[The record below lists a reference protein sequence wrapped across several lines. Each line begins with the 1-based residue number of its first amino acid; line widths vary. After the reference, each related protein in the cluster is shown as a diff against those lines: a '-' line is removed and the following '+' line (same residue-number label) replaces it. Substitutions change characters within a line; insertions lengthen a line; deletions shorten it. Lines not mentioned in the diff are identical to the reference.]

1 MTERIPGNIL
11 FRVSQGGAL
20 SGALPDAWMDLMETA
35 MNGRLMFVILMVS
48 SGLALGCSDRLAQM
62 QEQLAGTWELESRL
76 LPDGT
81 VLRKPE
87 VSGVFSW
94 QPIDSRKAHVTLNIL
109 VDAGGE
115 KPRTFN
121 FAASKYEIS
130 TSAITRSRYLLFR
143 QGYRSSSEA
152 PITIYHKAKVEKG
165 KITLEDGL
173 IRITHERGYS
183 EEFRGDQMVG
193 SFPDVFVDTWKRV
206 R

>member
-1 MTERIPGNIL
+1 MTERFPGNIL

-48 SGLALGCSDRLAQM
+48 AGLALGCSDRLAQM

-94 QPIDSRKAHVTLNIL
+94 QPIDSRKAHVTLNML

-173 IRITHERGYS
+173 ILITHERGYS

>member
-1 MTERIPGNIL
+1 MNRRTM
-11 FRVSQGGAL
+11 FAL
-20 SGALPDAWMDLMETA
+20 LTVCA
-35 MNGRLMFVILMVS
+35 
-48 SGLALGCSDRLAQM
+48 GLTFGCSDRLAQM
-62 QEQLAGTWELESRL
+62 QAQLAGKWELESRT

-94 QPIDSRKAHVTLNIL
+94 QPIDSRKAHVTLNML
-109 VDAGGE
+109 VDSGGE
-115 KPRTFN
+115 KPRTFD

-130 TSAITRSRYLLFR
+130 TSAITRSRYLLIR
-143 QGYRSSSEA
+143 QGYRSSFDA
-152 PITIYHKAKVEKG
+152 PITVYHKAKVEKG

-183 EEFRGDQMVG
+183 EEFRGDQMVA
-193 SFPDVFVDTWKRV
+193 SFPDVFVDNWKRV

>member
-1 MTERIPGNIL
+1 MNRRTM
-11 FRVSQGGAL
+11 FAL
-20 SGALPDAWMDLMETA
+20 LTVCA
-35 MNGRLMFVILMVS
+35 
-48 SGLALGCSDRLAQM
+48 GLTFGCSDRLEQM
-62 QEQLAGTWELESRL
+62 QAQLAGKWELESRT

-94 QPIDSRKAHVTLNIL
+94 QPIDSRKAHVTLNML
-109 VDAGGE
+109 VNSGGE
-115 KPRTFN
+115 KPRTYD

-130 TSAITRSRYLLFR
+130 TSAITRSRYLLIR
-143 QGYRSSSEA
+143 QGYRSSFDA
-152 PITIYHKAKVEKG
+152 PITVYHKAKVEKG

-183 EEFRGDQMVG
+183 EEFRGDQMVA
-193 SFPDVFVDTWKRV
+193 SFPDVFVDNWKRV

>member
-1 MTERIPGNIL
+1 MVFLEIGMIR
-11 FRVSQGGAL
+11 
-20 SGALPDAWMDLMETA
+20 
-35 MNGRLMFVILMVS
+35 RLMIVLMMVS
-48 SGLALGCSDRLAQM
+48 AWFALGCSDRLAQM
-62 QEQLAGTWELESRL
+62 QQQLAGTWELESRL

-94 QPIDSRKAHVTLNIL
+94 QPIDSRKAHVTLNMR
-109 VDAGGE
+109 VEAGGE
-115 KPRTFN
+115 KPRTFE

-130 TSAITRSRYLLFR
+130 TSAITRSRYLLIR
-143 QGYRSSSEA
+143 QGYRSSSDS

-165 KITLEDGL
+165 KITLEEGL

-193 SFPDVFVDTWKRV
+193 AFPDVFVDTWKRV

>member
-48 SGLALGCSDRLAQM
+48 AGLALGCSDRLAQM

>member
-1 MTERIPGNIL
+1 MTERISGNIL

-48 SGLALGCSDRLAQM
+48 AGLALGCSDRLAQM

-87 VSGVFSW
+87 VSGMFSW
-94 QPIDSRKAHVTLNIL
+94 QPIDSRKAHVTLNML

-152 PITIYHKAKVEKG
+152 PITIYHKVKVEKG

-183 EEFRGDQMVG
+183 EEFQGDQMVG